1 MRGSLCGYVLLDENE
16 RPVERA
22 LVEAVAGEIIEPR
35 TAATDSHGWF
45 VLDRLPPGNWLV
57 HAWTPDNLEGGA
69 SVPVFANAF
78 SDVTIRVGGSWSR
91 EQGPQRDSV
100 FKAWVA
106 RMQHGSVDGQV
117 IRAATGEP
125 VEDASVTVVRGA
137 GPAPDIAPLTDAQ
150 GRFRLDSLPTG
161 DWTLRAMAPGGG
173 TGEATVRVLPGR
185 IVGLT
190 IVV

>member
-1 MRGSLCGYVLLDENE
+1 MRGSLCGYVVLEESE

-22 LVEAVAGEIIEPR
+22 LIEAVAGEVMEPR
-35 TAATDSHGWF
+35 TASTDSSGWF
-45 VLDRLPPGNWLV
+45 VLDRLPPGIWLV

-69 SVPVFANAF
+69 SAPVFANAF
-78 SDVTIRVGGSWSR
+78 SDVTIRVDASSSR
-91 EQGPQRDSV
+91 KQGLERDSV

-106 RMQHGSVDGQV
+106 RMQHGSVDGHV

-125 VEDASVTVVRGA
+125 VEDAAITVIRGA
-137 GPAPDIAPLTDAQ
+137 GAAPDIAPLTDEQ

-161 DWTLRAMAPGGG
+161 DWTLRALAPGGA
-173 TGEATVRVLPGR
+173 TGDATVRVLPGR